1 MIKKIIVPTDGSE
14 HANKALDLAA
24 DLAEKYEAE
33 IILLHI
39 LLRDQTVFDLLGL
52 AKSLKAEAAVID
64 KLEELA
70 DASVQAAASAYEG
83 IVSIPAPD
91 DAVEKIGA
99 LVCANAKTRLTA
111 RGINNIRDYVVDGVP
126 VDRILMAEEHEGAD
140 MIVMGSRG
148 LGRVAD
154 LFMGSVSQKVGHLCK
169 CTCVTVK

>member
-1 MIKKIIVPTDGSE
+1 MIRKIIVPTDGSE

-24 DLAEKYEAE
+24 DLAEKYKAE
-33 IILLHI
+33 IILLHV

-52 AKSLKAEAAVID
+52 AKNLQAEPAVTD

-83 IVSIPAPD
+83 IISIPAPD
-91 DAVEKIGA
+91 DIVEKIGE
-99 LVCANAKTRLTA
+99 LVCTNAKTRLEA
-111 RGINNIRDYVVDGVP
+111 KGAKNIRAYVVDGAP
-126 VDRILMAEEHEGAD
+126 VDRILLAEEHEAAD

-154 LFMGSVSQKVGHLCK
+154 LFMGSVSHKVSHLCK
-169 CTCVTVK
+169 STCVTVK

>member
-1 MIKKIIVPTDGSE
+1 MIRKIIVPTDGSD

-24 DLAEKYEAE
+24 DLADKYEAE

-39 LLRDQTVFDLLGL
+39 LMRDQTVFDLLGL
-52 AKSLKAEAAVID
+52 AKTLQADQAITD

-83 IVSIPAPD
+83 IISIPAPD
-91 DAVEKIGA
+91 DIVEKIGD
-99 LVCANAKTRLTA
+99 LVCTNAKSRLEA
-111 RGINNIRDYVVDGVP
+111 KGAKKVRDYVVDGAP
-126 VDRILMAEEHEGAD
+126 VERILLAEEHEGAD
-140 MIVMGSRG
+140 MVVMGSRG

-154 LFMGSVSQKVGHLCK
+154 LFMGSVSHKVGHLCK

>member
-1 MIKKIIVPTDGSE
+1 MIRKIIVPTDGSE

-33 IILLHI
+33 IILLHV
-39 LLRDQTVFDLLGL
+39 LLRDQPVFDLLEL
-52 AKSLKAEAAVID
+52 AKNLQADATVTD

-83 IVSIPAPD
+83 IISIPAPED
-91 DAVEKIGA
+91 IVAKIGE
-99 LVCANAKTRLTA
+99 LVCANAKTRLTSKGA
-111 RGINNIRDYVVDGVP
+111 KKVRDYIVDGTP
-126 VDRILMAEEHEGAD
+126 VDRILLAEEHENAD

-154 LFMGSVSQKVGHLCK
+154 LFMGSVSHKVSHMCK

>member
-24 DLAEKYEAE
+24 DLAEKYSAE
-33 IILLHI
+33 IILLHVR
-39 LLRDQTVFDLLGL
+39 LRDQTVFDLLGL
-52 AKSLKAEAAVID
+52 AKNLQADAAIIE
-64 KLEELA
+64 KLEELT

-83 IVSIPAPD
+83 IISIPAPD
-91 DAVEKIGA
+91 DVIEKIGE
-99 LVCANAKTRLTA
+99 LVCANGKARLAAK
-111 RGINNIRDYVVDGVP
+111 GITNVRDYAVDGAP
-126 VDRILMAEEHEGAD
+126 VDRILLAEKHEGAD

-154 LFMGSVSQKVGHLCK
+154 VFMGSVSHRVSHLCE

>member
-1 MIKKIIVPTDGSE
+1 MIRKIIVPTDGSE

-33 IILLHI
+33 IILLHV
-39 LLRDQTVFDLLGL
+39 LLRDQTVFDLLNL
-52 AKSLKAEAAVID
+52 ANALDAGQDVTD

-83 IVSIPAPD
+83 VISIPAPD
-91 DAVEKIGA
+91 DIVEKIGA
-99 LVCANAKTRLTA
+99 LVCDNAKTRLA
-111 RGINNIRDYVVDGVP
+111 AKGVAKMRDYVVDGAP
-126 VDRILMAEEHEGAD
+126 VDRILLAEEHEGAD

-154 LFMGSVSQKVGHLCK
+154 LFMGSVSHKVSHLCK

>member
-39 LLRDQTVFDLLGL
+39 LLREQTVFDLLAL
-52 AKSLKAEAAVID
+52 AKTLNAEPAVTD

-91 DAVEKIGA
+91 DIVEVIGA
-99 LVCANAKTRLTA
+99 LVCLNGKTRLA
-111 RGINNIRDYVVDGVP
+111 AKGVKNMRDYVVDGAP
-126 VDRILMAEEHEGAD
+126 VDRILMAEDHEGAD

-154 LFMGSVSQKVGHLCK
+154 LFMGSVSHKVGHLCK